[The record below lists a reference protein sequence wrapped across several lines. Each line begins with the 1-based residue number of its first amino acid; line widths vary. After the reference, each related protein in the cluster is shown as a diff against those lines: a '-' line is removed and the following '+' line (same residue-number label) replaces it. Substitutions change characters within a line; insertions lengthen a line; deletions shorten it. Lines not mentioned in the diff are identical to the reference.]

1 RGLRLLPSVTM
12 LMLSAGGVST
22 AKAIEDRLV
31 RGLTSLWIGQQ
42 EAGEQRFLLDKRCVA
57 SICDK
62 IGLSFRAVEVFSF
75 FFLCMCVCVFIMI
88 SITERELRCLVF
100 CF

>member
-1 RGLRLLPSVTM
+1 M

-22 AKAIEDRLV
+22 ATAIEDRFV

-42 EAGEQRFLLDKRCVA
+42 EAGEQSFLLDKRCVA

-62 IGLSFRAVEVFSF
+62 IGSSFRAVEVWFFFF
-75 FFLCMCVCVFIMI
+75 FFLCVCVC
-88 SITERELRCLVF
+88 L
-100 CF
+100 